1 MKILYVEDHPAVAQ
15 ITINLLS
22 AGLGHEV
29 EHVENG
35 TAALEAASRFHPD
48 LVLIDIGLPDI
59 DGYEVAR
66 RLRQQP
72 EFEKLLLVALTGYT
86 QHEYKQKAYE
96 AGFDAHFAKPMD
108 FAELEKVER
117 RTDGRRSGKSL

>member
-15 ITINLLS
+15 ITVNLLRS
-22 AGLGHEV
+22 GLGHEV

-35 TAALEAASRFHPD
+35 TAALEAASGFQPD
-48 LVLIDIGLPDI
+48 LMLIDIGLPDI

-66 RLRQQP
+66 RLRQRP
-72 EFEKLLLVALTGYT
+72 EFEKMILVALTGYT
-86 QHEYKQKAYE
+86 QEEYKQRAYD

-108 FAELEKVER
+108 FAELEKIKR
-117 RTDGRRSGKSL
+117 RANV

>member
-15 ITINLLS
+15 TTVNLLKT
-22 AGLGHEV
+22 GLGHEV
-29 EHVENG
+29 KHVENG
-35 TAALEAASRFHPD
+35 AAALEAATRFHPD
-48 LVLIDIGLPDI
+48 LALIDIGLPDM

-72 EFEKLLLVALTGYT
+72 EFETLILVALTGYT
-86 QHEYKQKAYE
+86 QPEYQQRAYE

-117 RTDGRRSGKSL
+117 RTDGRRS